1 MTLTGFARE
10 MRTNRLGSKRKLGAR
25 NSSGRLIVE
34 RVSPQKIAAGMPHRR
49 GLPPELQLNQRA
61 ECVLGRMSLHGEITK
76 LQFLAGQ
83 AWASMVGS
91 YVATIGAPHA
101 LAGTGKG
108 YNCVPDCALWQ
119 CECARRRER
128 YQRAF
133 EAVMKTAQNRG
144 MKALNHVA
152 IHDRECPIHWLPH
165 FRYALTALVH
175 HLGLTSEKKI
185 VKWRN

>member
-1 MTLTGFARE
+1 
-10 MRTNRLGSKRKLGAR
+10 
-25 NSSGRLIVE
+25 VE
-34 RVSPQKIAAGMPHRR
+34 RVSPRSIAATMPHRR
-49 GLPPELQLNQRA
+49 GLPERLQLNQRA
-61 ECVLGRMSLHGEITK
+61 ECVLGRMSLHGEITN

-91 YVATIGAPHA
+91 YVATINAPHA

-108 YNCVPDCALWQ
+108 YDCVPNCLLWQ
-119 CECARRRER
+119 CECARRREH

-175 HLGLTSEKKI
+175 HLGLTSETKI